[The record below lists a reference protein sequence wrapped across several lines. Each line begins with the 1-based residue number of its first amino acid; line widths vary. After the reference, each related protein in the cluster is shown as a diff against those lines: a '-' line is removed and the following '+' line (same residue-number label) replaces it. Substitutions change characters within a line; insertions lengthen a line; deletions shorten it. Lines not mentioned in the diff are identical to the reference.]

1 MQQRWWLN
9 LALLLLIIILGG
21 IVYYT
26 LEQEKKAKTP
36 PLTNLTTAAVTDIS
50 IERASAETIQLLKDD
65 DNVWHL
71 IAPFTLPANQFRVER
86 LLEVLTTSDYQ
97 VLEGDNIN
105 LATLKL
111 DPPLVSIRFDQLTLD
126 FGDSTPMNDGKRYL
140 LMKQKVYLFT
150 DTLFYSLNEE
160 ATQFVSRSPLGEKS
174 KIVELQLPDYHLM
187 QVENQW
193 QLASSKHVNTEI
205 DTSAKTLEKL
215 VEKWQ
220 NLQSFNVERYQADSE
235 SKIDDETDEVEKTVT
250 IQLQRQPQP
259 IKFILLTTA
268 PDFILARPDQ
278 GVQYQLPSREVD
290 QLLHLP
296 TAPKLSTK

>member
-9 LALLLLIIILGG
+9 LTLLLLIIILGG

-36 PLTNLTTAAVTDIS
+36 PLTDITTAAVTDIS
-50 IERASAETIQLLKDD
+50 IERASAEAIQLIKDD
-65 DNVWHL
+65 NNIWHL
-71 IAPFTLPANQFRVER
+71 TAPFTLPANQFRIER
-86 LLEVLTTSDYQ
+86 LLEILTTSDYQ
-97 VLEGDNIN
+97 ALEGEQIN

-111 DPPLVSIRFDQLTLD
+111 DPPLVSVRFNQLTLG

-140 LMKQKVYLFT
+140 LMKQKVYLFA

-160 ATQFVSRSPLGEKS
+160 TTQFVSRSPLGDKP
-174 KIVELQLPDYHLM
+174 KIVELQLPDYHLV

-193 QLASSKHVNTEI
+193 QLASSKHSSTEI
-205 DTSAKTLEKL
+205 DTSAKALEKL

-220 NLQSFNVERYQADSE
+220 NLQSFNVERYKADSE
-235 SKIDDETDEVEKTVT
+235 SKTGDKTDEVEKTVT
-250 IQLQRQPQP
+250 IQLQGQPQP
-259 IKFILLTTA
+259 IQFILLTTA

-278 GVQYQLPSREVD
+278 GVQYQLPSREID
-290 QLLHLP
+290 QLLQLP
-296 TAPKLSTK
+296 TATKDST